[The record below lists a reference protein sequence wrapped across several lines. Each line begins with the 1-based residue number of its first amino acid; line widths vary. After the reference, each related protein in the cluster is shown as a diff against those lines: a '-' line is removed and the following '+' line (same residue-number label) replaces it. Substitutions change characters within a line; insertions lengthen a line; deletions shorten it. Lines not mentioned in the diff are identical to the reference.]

1 MTENF
6 VIDNS
11 VVMSWCFSSESNKY
25 SEAVLESME
34 DAVVAVPSIWSLEVV
49 NVLVVAERI
58 GRLSEADST
67 RFIALLNQLPIL
79 IEHELYENKMSDL
92 LSLGKKYNLSSYD
105 ASYLELAMRSG
116 LSLATLD
123 KNLRQ
128 ACKKAKVPVYK
139 K

>member
-1 MTENF
+1 M
-6 VIDNS
+6 
-11 VVMSWCFSSESNKY
+11 
-25 SEAVLESME
+25 
-34 DAVVAVPSIWSLEVV
+34 

-79 IEHELYENKMSDL
+79 VEHELYENKMSDL

-116 LSLATLD
+116 LPLATLD

>member
-1 MTENF
+1 M
-6 VIDNS
+6 
-11 VVMSWCFSSESNKY
+11 
-25 SEAVLESME
+25 ESME
-34 DAVVAVPSIWSLEVV
+34 DAVAAVPSIWSLEVV

-58 GRLSEADST
+58 GRLSEAEST

-79 IEHELYENKMSDL
+79 VEHDLYENKMSDL

-105 ASYLELAMRSG
+105 ASYLELAMRGG
-116 LSLATLD
+116 LPLATLD